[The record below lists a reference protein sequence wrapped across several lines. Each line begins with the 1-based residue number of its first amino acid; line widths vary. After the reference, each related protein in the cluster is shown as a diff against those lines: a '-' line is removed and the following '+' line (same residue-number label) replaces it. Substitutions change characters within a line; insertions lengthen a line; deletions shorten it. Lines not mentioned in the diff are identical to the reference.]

1 MSNKNPQEIVEIKL
15 SRIQV
20 VQTLQAIGVAMKSPN
35 VDVDGTVALS
45 NLFQVIRIQE
55 ENYQPPNPPNGNP
68 VDSNTPSPG

>member
-1 MSNKNPQEIVEIKL
+1 
-15 SRIQV
+15 
-20 VQTLQAIGVAMKSPN
+20 MKSPN